1 MRVLLCAIAKLENDY
16 LREWVEYHKNL
27 GFDNIILYDNNDI
40 DGEHFE
46 EVIDDYIKEGYV
58 IVKDKRGVELAQVP
72 SYMECYEEFSDEYE
86 WIAFW
91 DIDEFLEL
99 ETCTDIHDFLNK
111 DVFKD
116 KKWIRI
122 NWKQYTDSDIVYAD
136 GNYSVKR
143 FTEVFDETFCR
154 KNNLP
159 LEHAKNSNT
168 QCKSIVRAGLEKF
181 VINSPHVWMRDIPA
195 VNALGVSCSNEGIFI
210 GKKPIWK
217 EAWLNHYRFK
227 TIEEYAKK
235 KMVRLWP
242 TTYGDG
248 GKKMLNIEYFFKFNK
263 RTPEKEELIKRIVED
278 RLYTRI
284 STFCYMDEKNNALP
298 NNWGDELNFNF
309 LQTVMNKKFIK
320 SNEGKNYIFIGSVL
334 NDRFVNEESVIWGAG
349 IKNVNEKLT
358 HKPQKVYAVRGPL
371 TRDFLISN
379 GIDCPE
385 IYGDPALLLPRYYT
399 PDVEKQYKLGIIPH
413 WESVNLKIIKN
424 FKQEGVKIINLHEY
438 DKWTDIID
446 DINSCEYIA
455 SESLHGLIV
464 AEAYNVP
471 NLWIKIKLE
480 NQDIKFHDFFLSM
493 GKDRKSSYEVTE
505 ETTVDDLLKGAK
517 KYKKAPGLDLE
528 PLIKACPFDLDFTGK
543 FWIEQQKKEESE
555 NITDKSKQEPLK
567 MYKNTAYKKEKA
579 SRGYWYFQ

>member
-1 MRVLLCAIAKLENDY
+1 MKVLLCAIAKLENDY

-27 GFDNIILYDNNDI
+27 GFDNIVLYDNNDI
-40 DGEHFE
+40 DGEHFN
-46 EVIDDYIKEGYV
+46 EVIGDYIQEKYV

-111 DVFKD
+111 DVFRD

-122 NWKQYTDSDIVYAD
+122 NWKQYTDSDIVYTD
-136 GNYSVKR
+136 GDYSVKR

-168 QCKSIVRAGLEKF
+168 QCKSIVRTGLEKF

-195 VNALGVSCSNEGIFI
+195 VNALGVSCSNDGIFI
-210 GKKPIWK
+210 GKKPVWK

-284 STFCYMDEKNNALP
+284 NAFCYMDEKNNALP

-320 SNEGKNYIFIGSVL
+320 SNEGRNYIFIGSVL
-334 NDRFVNEESVIWGAG
+334 NDRFVNEESIVWGAG

-385 IYGDPALLLPRYYT
+385 IYGDPALLLPLYYK
-399 PDVEKQYKLGIIPH
+399 PNVKKKYKIGIIPH
-413 WESVNLKIIKN
+413 WESLNHPLLNV
-424 FKQEGVKIINLHEY
+424 FKDMENVTVINLHSY

-446 DINSCEYIA
+446 KMCECEYIT

-464 AEAYNVP
+464 AEAYNIP
-471 NLWIKIKLE
+471 NLWIKIKLN
-480 NQDIKFHDFFLSM
+480 NQDVKFHDFFKSIK
-493 GKDRKSSYEVTE
+493 KDRKKAYDITE
-505 ETTVDDLLKGAK
+505 DTTIEDLETELQ
-517 KYKKAPGLDLE
+517 KYKKPAGLDLQ
-528 PLIKACPFDLDFTGK
+528 PLIDACPFKLDFTAK
-543 FWIEQQKKEESE
+543 EETAEIKQNVPTVKKEYVYER
-555 NITDKSKQEPLK
+555 KLLLK
-567 MYKNTAYKKEKA
+567 KKVV
-579 SRGYWYFQ
+579 RGYWYFQ